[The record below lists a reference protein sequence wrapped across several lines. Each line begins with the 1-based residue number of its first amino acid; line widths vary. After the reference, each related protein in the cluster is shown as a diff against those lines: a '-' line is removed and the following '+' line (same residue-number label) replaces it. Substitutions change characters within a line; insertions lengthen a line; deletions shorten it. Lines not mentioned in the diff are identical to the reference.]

1 MTQFHFLDWLAIGGY
16 LVFALSVGIYL
27 TKRASKS
34 TGDFY
39 LAGRSLTWWVAGTS
53 LVATSFAA
61 DTPLLVSGW
70 VRSEGISK
78 NWIWWGAAVGG
89 SLSFVCLAAWW
100 RRLEVTTDAEI
111 IERRYSGSAARFLR
125 GFYGGYHA
133 LVTNTMVLAWVL
145 LAMLKLVR
153 VILDLDDSSL
163 DHWIVGGA
171 LLLALSYSFLSGL
184 WGVVMTDLF
193 QFALA
198 LFGAL
203 LLAYKSV
210 DALGGLTA
218 ARDAFRDLGPQ
229 TTNLLPSSIDPK
241 TGVTFSWTAVAWW
254 TQGFGAF
261 LIFTGVQ
268 GWLNK
273 NADGGGAGVQ
283 RYSACKTE
291 GHARGAALWFH
302 LAHYCLRPWPWI
314 IVGLASMILIQTSDL
329 SLILSSSGE
338 WVPDYEEAYP
348 RMMAM
353 LLGPGLFGLLC
364 ASFLAAFMS
373 TLDTHFNLGS
383 AYLVNDLYRRFLR
396 PNAKPTHYVWVGRFA
411 EIAIGILAG
420 LFALSADSIAN
431 LFTFSLSLLGGV
443 GPALLMR
450 WFWWRANAWTELSA
464 LLTSTMLTV
473 ALNLNMFGAESKLI
487 DIPYPLSYLFVV
499 AVSIAVCLT
508 VTLLTKPVEREH
520 LKAFHDQVLPA
531 GAWGIFGNGSRKRLL
546 PILVGWAGGIAL
558 IYGLLFGIGA
568 WVLGTTTL
576 VSFLIAAVGA
586 LVLRWSWPRC
596 AIAETTETIE

>member
-1 MTQFHFLDWLAIGGY
+1 MTQFQFLDWLAIGGY

-27 TKRASKS
+27 TKRASRS

-39 LAGRSLTWWVAGTS
+39 LAGRSLKWWVAGTS

-70 VRSEGISK
+70 VRSSGISM
-78 NWIWWGAAVGG
+78 NWLWWGAAVGG
-89 SLSFVCLAAWW
+89 SLSFVCLAGWW
-100 RRLEVTTDAEI
+100 RRLEVTTDAEV

-153 VILDLDDSSL
+153 VILDLNDSSL
-163 DHWIVGGA
+163 DVWIVGGA
-171 LLLALSYSFLSGL
+171 LILALSYSFLSGL

-193 QFALA
+193 QFVLA
-198 LFGAL
+198 LFGAI

-218 ARDAFRDLGPQ
+218 ARDAFRALGPQ
-229 TTNLLPSSIDPK
+229 TTDLMPTAIDAE
-241 TGVTFSWTAVAWW
+241 TGEPAHWTALAWW

-261 LIFTGVQ
+261 LIYTGVQ

-314 IVGLASMILIQTSDL
+314 IVGLASMLLIPTGDL
-329 SLILSSSGE
+329 SLIQNSEGLM
-338 WVPDYEEAYP
+338 VPDYEEAYP

-396 PNAKPTHYVWVGRFA
+396 PKAKPTHYVWVGRFA

-431 LFTFSLSLLGGV
+431 LFTFSLSLLGGL

-473 ALNLNMFGAESKLI
+473 ALNLTMFGAGANLI

-499 AVSIAVCLT
+499 AVSLAVSLC
-508 VTLLTKPVEREH
+508 VTMFTKPVDREH
-520 LKAFHDQVLPA
+520 LRAFHDKVLPA
-531 GAWGIFGNGSRKRLL
+531 GAWGVFGNGSRKRLR
-546 PILVGWAGGIAL
+546 PILIGWASGVAL
-558 IYGLLFGIGA
+558 IYGLLFGIGG
-568 WVLGTTTL
+568 WVLGTEM
-576 VSFLIAAVGA
+576 LIPFAIATVGA

-596 AIAETTETIE
+596 AISEPVKTIE